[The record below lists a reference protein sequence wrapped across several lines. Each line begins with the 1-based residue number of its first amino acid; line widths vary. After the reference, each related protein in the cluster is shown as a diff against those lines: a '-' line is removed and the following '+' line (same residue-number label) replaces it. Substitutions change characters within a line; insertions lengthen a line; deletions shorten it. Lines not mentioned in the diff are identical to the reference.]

1 MISSTAFVDIKCLP
15 QALLLQSAVA
25 VSLMLLEFFSLMISS
40 PAPAS
45 LATPATSYTIIV
57 DGRGT
62 DRENDYVKSN
72 VAKWCF
78 FNCIV
83 IGIIVIT
90 NQYFYEWSIYD
101 NLHNIWI
108 HPVKTRMVC
117 SLKSNTRNVLLPV
130 IKKIELTSSIIIFHF
145 IQ

>member
-57 DGRGT
+57 DGMIMSRAMVL
-62 DRENDYVKSN
+62 NDVSQLYCN
-72 VAKWCF
+72 WNYCD
-78 FNCIV
+78 
-83 IGIIVIT
+83 
-90 NQYFYEWSIYD
+90 Y
-101 NLHNIWI
+101 
-108 HPVKTRMVC
+108 HP
-117 SLKSNTRNVLLPV
+117 
-130 IKKIELTSSIIIFHF
+130 IFL
-145 IQ
+145 

>member
-15 QALLLQSAVA
+15 QALFLQSAVA

-72 VAKWCF
+72 VA
-78 FNCIV
+78 N
-83 IGIIVIT
+83 
-90 NQYFYEWSIYD
+90 
-101 NLHNIWI
+101 
-108 HPVKTRMVC
+108 
-117 SLKSNTRNVLLPV
+117 
-130 IKKIELTSSIIIFHF
+130 
-145 IQ
+145 